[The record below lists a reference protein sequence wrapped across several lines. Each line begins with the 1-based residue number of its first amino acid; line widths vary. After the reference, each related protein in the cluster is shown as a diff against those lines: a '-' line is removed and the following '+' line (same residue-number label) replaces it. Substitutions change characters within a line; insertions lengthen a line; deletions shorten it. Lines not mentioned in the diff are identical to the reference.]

1 MGGSGATDL
10 GKKDVIGGVAR
21 ELFVRLGTVRFGK
34 YYVEP
39 GNGDRNVQAY
49 TYRSFL
55 SDLKEDQVPFLKP
68 DRQDPGRYKL
78 LRRYLAARSCR
89 WQTLR
94 RAIGRKHDV
103 LVADYHWSVP
113 VKRKRRGR
121 RPCELAK
128 RTSPLLRARL
138 HNDFQFACN
147 FLGKH
152 IVFGGV

>member
-21 ELFVRLGTVRFGK
+21 ELFVRFGK
-34 YYVEP
+34 YYSEP

-78 LRRYLAARSCR
+78 LRRYLAARCCR

-94 RAIGRKHDV
+94 RAIVNFYGSPAQNPSS
-103 LVADYHWSVP
+103 VAASAQAW
-113 VKRKRRGR
+113 
-121 RPCELAK
+121 
-128 RTSPLLRARL
+128 
-138 HNDFQFACN
+138 
-147 FLGKH
+147 
-152 IVFGGV
+152 